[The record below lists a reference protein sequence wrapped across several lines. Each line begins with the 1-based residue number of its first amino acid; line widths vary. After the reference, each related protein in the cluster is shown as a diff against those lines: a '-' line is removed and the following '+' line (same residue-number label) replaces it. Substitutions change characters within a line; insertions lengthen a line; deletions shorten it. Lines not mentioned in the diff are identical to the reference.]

1 MADPFIIVDLNLL
14 VSRERPCFGLCQQ
27 STHPVLVG
35 LLEIE
40 VDDCPRCRSIEG
52 CLIRFQYPTENSGQR
67 VKIRSRLSS
76 NILRLAPGKPPSG
89 EGSTM
94 SDLIAQAPA
103 LERIDLFEVVDGRVV
118 EKPPLGALEV
128 FLASSLMRWLAP
140 FVDEAHLGC
149 VVQEMLFLLE
159 DSPELKRRPDLAF
172 VSAERWPIG
181 KRVPRTEAWDVIP
194 DLAVE
199 VISQSNTADEVA
211 GKIEEY
217 FHAGTRQVW
226 VVYPVTSKVQVYE
239 SPTQVKILQVGDEL
253 PGDPLIPGFRLP
265 LSVLFGEETGD

>member
-1 MADPFIIVDLNLL
+1 
-14 VSRERPCFGLCQQ
+14 
-27 STHPVLVG
+27 
-35 LLEIE
+35 
-40 VDDCPRCRSIEG
+40 
-52 CLIRFQYPTENSGQR
+52 
-67 VKIRSRLSS
+67 
-76 NILRLAPGKPPSG
+76 
-89 EGSTM
+89 M
-94 SDLIAQAPA
+94 SDLIAQASA
-103 LERIDLFEVVDGRVV
+103 LGRIDLFEVVDGRVV
-118 EKPPLGALEV
+118 EKPPMGALEV